1 MNSPTHKLPI
11 LLLSVFIGLTAC
23 TVTDDPAVDPET
35 PATPSVNTAPEPDYA
50 SVATDVPVFV
60 SASIKPEVK
69 AAMQTFLTKVTPLE
83 EAEVAVVRDE
93 DIGTY
98 EGKLLELYQRG
109 GLVVVAQPVSERFKE
124 FAGKYGLPDLMP
136 FDASQDVLLYATSK
150 NREHYVLYATN
161 PFEFEDEGDPLLA
174 SLYSEDLQTYYKR
187 RLFNIFGWMKEQRE
201 AKSRTRAASTL
212 VTTFNPKV
220 LITDCDYIRHNFSVP
235 MNHCVCDL
243 KGFAYTDEYIYNTG
257 SIEVRNTIYSFYVFE
272 ANKNPGEYYIIRN
285 EAVAHNKPGWQP
297 FNHDHAGVVTKGAGY
312 FMSELDVISLLTTQK
327 RERLASTDI
336 EIFAT
341 PTPGT
346 TEGSKTFSVGSKVG
360 VSGSL
365 CASTET
371 LGSIGFSAEQNNTES
386 MTLKDVS
393 IALETKPDDGMVK
406 YKYIVENVKSR
417 DWDNIKAMDKDVPAL
432 ARSDFNAK
440 SMWCWRIKPSEANGL
455 KDNSNVAFL
464 LQNNVKYVYDC
475 MIESNFNMF
484 YTRHHKWT
492 FDAYAYTEL
501 PHPSRVPFGLIEITN
516 LHTIPIAHIRLWKQG
531 GTIDPNNPDLS
542 IENGIGA
549 NDKLKFPLNVGTYTM
564 EYDQMNPLTN
574 LVESSWRIVDIEVK
588 NGSTEENSTT
598 TVTTTSATS
607 L

>member
-1 MNSPTHKLPI
+1 MNSLTHKLPI

-98 EGKLLELYQRG
+98 EGKLLELYERG

-150 NREHYVLYATN
+150 NREHYV
-161 PFEFEDEGDPLLA
+161 
-174 SLYSEDLQTYYKR
+174 
-187 RLFNIFGWMKEQRE
+187 
-201 AKSRTRAASTL
+201 
-212 VTTFNPKV
+212 
-220 LITDCDYIRHNFSVP
+220 
-235 MNHCVCDL
+235 
-243 KGFAYTDEYIYNTG
+243 
-257 SIEVRNTIYSFYVFE
+257 
-272 ANKNPGEYYIIRN
+272 
-285 EAVAHNKPGWQP
+285 
-297 FNHDHAGVVTKGAGY
+297 
-312 FMSELDVISLLTTQK
+312 
-327 RERLASTDI
+327 
-336 EIFAT
+336 
-341 PTPGT
+341 
-346 TEGSKTFSVGSKVG
+346 
-360 VSGSL
+360 L

-464 LQNNVKYVYDC
+464 L
-475 MIESNFNMF
+475 
-484 YTRHHKWT
+484 
-492 FDAYAYTEL
+492 
-501 PHPSRVPFGLIEITN
+501 
-516 LHTIPIAHIRLWKQG
+516 
-531 GTIDPNNPDLS
+531 
-542 IENGIGA
+542 
-549 NDKLKFPLNVGTYTM
+549 
-564 EYDQMNPLTN
+564 
-574 LVESSWRIVDIEVK
+574 
-588 NGSTEENSTT
+588 
-598 TVTTTSATS
+598 
-607 L
+607 